1 MLTDNQLELGR
12 LAWQAYCSPD
22 PTAIEQLLKTDT
34 SPLPF
39 LSNALDAH
47 LKRFPSTKNGLGK
60 IENRSVDLIHGGLNR
75 FIDLFPRFVQSEPIY
90 GLGDAQL
97 YLALRQLSR
106 LRKSLLTETN
116 GNDSV
121 DSLDAEGIR
130 RISFDATETGLAVL
144 RGEADV
150 VALNGIDQWLGGVHL
165 SAENLWR
172 WDENGHTLVGQ

>member
-1 MLTDNQLELGR
+1 M
-12 LAWQAYCSPD
+12 
-22 PTAIEQLLKTDT
+22 
-34 SPLPF
+34 
-39 LSNALDAH
+39 
-47 LKRFPSTKNGLGK
+47 
-60 IENRSVDLIHGGLNR
+60 DLIHGGLNR

-106 LRKSLLTETN
+106 LREPLLTETN

-130 RISFDATETGLAVL
+130 QISFDTTETGLAVL
-144 RGEADV
+144 REEADV

-165 SAENLWR
+165 SEENLWR
-172 WDENGHTLVGQ
+172 CDETAQTLVKQ